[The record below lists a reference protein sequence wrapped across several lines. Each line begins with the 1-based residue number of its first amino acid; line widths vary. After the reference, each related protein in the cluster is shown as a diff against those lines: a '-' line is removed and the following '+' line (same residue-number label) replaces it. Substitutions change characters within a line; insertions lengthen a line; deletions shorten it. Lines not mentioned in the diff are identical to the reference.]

1 MDPMRP
7 LLSCEC
13 VPRVVCPSHRKRP
26 TRNPERPQIRELFTE
41 NLWERFLTAISSLDE
56 RERRIDEL
64 TMQVE
69 VLTQALRE
77 ARRASLSGEGR

>member
-1 MDPMRP
+1 MPRP
-7 LLSCEC
+7 A
-13 VPRVVCPSHRKRP
+13 PGD
-26 TRNPERPQIRELFTE
+26 PERPQLHELLTE
-41 NLWERFLTAISSLDE
+41 DLWERFLTAIRSLDE

-77 ARRASLSGEGR
+77 ARRAS